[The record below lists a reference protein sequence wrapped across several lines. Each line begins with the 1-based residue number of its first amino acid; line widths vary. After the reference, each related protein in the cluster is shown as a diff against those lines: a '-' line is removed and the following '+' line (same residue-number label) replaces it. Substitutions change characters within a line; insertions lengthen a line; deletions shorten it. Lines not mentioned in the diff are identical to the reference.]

1 LLEVAMGLEFRVY
14 RQAVAIIR
22 DYASTVID
30 SNTDYE
36 ESLAIWSLIY
46 AAADRTAG
54 RFFES
59 REYTTEELLSAFV
72 EEIARAYEELTGK
85 TWADESVAAPAATE
99 SE

>member
-1 LLEVAMGLEFRVY
+1 M
-14 RQAVAIIR
+14 AIIR

-36 ESLAIWSLIY
+36 GSMAIWSLIY

-59 REYTTEELLSAFV
+59 QEYTTDELLAAFV
-72 EEIARAYEELTGK
+72 EEIARAYKELTGK
-85 TWADESVAAPAATE
+85 ICGHRSVSAIAGAD
-99 SE
+99 

>member
-1 LLEVAMGLEFRVY
+1 MGLEFRVY
-14 RQAVAIIR
+14 REAVAIIR

-59 REYTTEELLSAFV
+59 QEYTTDELLAAFV
-72 EEIARAYEELTGK
+72 EEIARAYEDLTGK
-85 TWADESVAAPAATE
+85 TWGNGSVSATAGADQRI
-99 SE
+99 

>member
-1 LLEVAMGLEFRVY
+1 MSIEFRVY

-22 DYASTVID
+22 DYASTIID

-85 TWADESVAAPAATE
+85 TWADESVAGPAATK

>member
-1 LLEVAMGLEFRVY
+1 MGLEFRVY
-14 RQAVAIIR
+14 REAVAIIR
-22 DYASTVID
+22 DYASTIID

-59 REYTTEELLSAFV
+59 QEYTTDELLAAFV
-72 EEIARAYEELTGK
+72 EEIARAYEDLTGK
-85 TWADESVAAPAATE
+85 TWGNGSVSATAGADQRI
-99 SE
+99 

>member
-1 LLEVAMGLEFRVY
+1 MSIEFRVY

-22 DYASTVID
+22 DYASTIID

-36 ESLAIWSLIY
+36 ERLAIWSLIY

-59 REYTTEELLSAFV
+59 GDYTTEELLSAFV

-85 TWADESVAAPAATE
+85 TWGSGSVSATAGAVESR
-99 SE
+99 

>member
-1 LLEVAMGLEFRVY
+1 MGLEFRVY
-14 RQAVAIIR
+14 REAVAIIR
-22 DYASTVID
+22 DYASTIID

-59 REYTTEELLSAFV
+59 QEYTTDERLAAFV
-72 EEIARAYEELTGK
+72 EEIARAYEDLTGK
-85 TWADESVAAPAATE
+85 TWGNREIASPADR
-99 SE
+99 

>member
-1 LLEVAMGLEFRVY
+1 MSIEFRVY

-22 DYASTVID
+22 DYASTIID

-59 REYTTEELLSAFV
+59 QDYTTDELLAAFV
-72 EEIARAYEELTGK
+72 EEIARAYEDLTGK
-85 TWADESVAAPAATE
+85 IWGSGSVSATAGAVESR
-99 SE
+99 